1 LVAIQFDRG
10 PLPSD
15 LLGDVT
21 SRVRAGPV
29 EWDLDGPAY
38 FADATLVTQGGET
51 ARERTIIVAAAL
63 NLVIGTVL
71 LAWAVIVSVA
81 VLLFTTWLGM
91 GFGKHEEAADLQTS
105 TMQLLAVA
113 AAIPL
118 AQIIAGIALLVNA
131 RWGRWLTL
139 TWAFGWAGVV
149 VAPYAGGVVMVLFA
163 PWWRPALARVT
174 RTR

>member
-1 LVAIQFDRG
+1 M
-10 PLPSD
+10 
-15 LLGDVT
+15 
-21 SRVRAGPV
+21 
-29 EWDLDGPAY
+29 
-38 FADATLVTQGGET
+38 TQGGET